1 MTSID
6 LSRRGRRSQ
15 SGFTMAEL
23 VLVIILLG
31 ILIGYAGP
39 KMTGATGMRDDAW
52 HDALQSALRFAQ
64 QSAVASRRL
73 RCVQV
78 NATSVTI
85 NMAAANPESVGCMA
99 HMPGPSGIVVL
110 SNGNYSFASTTNTA
124 AATTVSPAGVIY
136 FQPDGRITSNAAG
149 TTVLNAT
156 ITMSGASNIL
166 IYGET
171 GYVE

>member
-52 HDALQSALRFAQ
+52 HDQLQSALRFAQ
-64 QSAVASRRL
+64 SGAVARRRL
-73 RCVQV
+73 TCVTV
-78 NATSVTI
+78 NSASVVITTAEI
-85 NMAAANPESVGCMA
+85 NPALSCPVSV
-99 HMPGPSGIVVL
+99 PGP
-110 SNGNYSFASTTNTA
+110 NGSVNFAASTNTA
-124 AATTVSPAGVIY
+124 AATTVSPAGVLY
-136 FQPDGRITSNAAG
+136 FQPDGRITSNAVG
-149 TTVLNAT
+149 TSVLNAT
-156 ITMSGASNIL
+156 ITMSGASDIL